1 MSSCQLDVSHHHGDW
16 SNSIENVKLASH
28 MSDGISIGL
37 SLWKYR
43 HRREALYLA
52 LGFQSTICLK
62 PEPELDMHKNISVLM
77 IVA

>member
-1 MSSCQLDVSHHHGDW
+1 
-16 SNSIENVKLASH
+16 